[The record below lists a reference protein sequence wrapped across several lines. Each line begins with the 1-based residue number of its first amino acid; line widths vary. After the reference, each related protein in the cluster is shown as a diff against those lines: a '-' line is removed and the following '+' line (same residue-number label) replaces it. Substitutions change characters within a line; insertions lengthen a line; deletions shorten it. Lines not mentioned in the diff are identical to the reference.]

1 MKTREFEFDYP
12 EYGLAVSGRYEYERG
27 EPSGWDDPGFSPEA
41 RVIELHVSVLER
53 DKGLLEAEDI
63 DISAIADPRFIQQ
76 VEARCVDLEDDL

>member
-27 EPSGWDDPGFSPEA
+27 EPSDQDYPGTDPEA
-41 RVIELHVSVLER
+41 RVIELRISVLER
-53 DKGLLEAEDI
+53 DKGLLKAEDI
-63 DISAIADPRFIQQ
+63 DVMEIVSPKFLQQ